1 MDLVVARQ
9 SACGCVDH
17 RDCDRVVV
25 PVDVGWLSFYELAL
39 VVWCCCLFELVA
51 DLLCLELRWSS
62 FVVAWM
68 SCVQFVCCM
77 FITELIGTSPC
88 ADLYF
93 PILFSLCLDDT
104 EPSSS
109 WCVWFGVGM
118 IFVAICCCVS
128 WLVVAAFLQV
138 ISRQNGFL
146 PFVLLMLQ
154 RRRGS
159 YCFRR
164 ASCSWFLLRGLWM
177 LLVVVLGCRRCVART
192 GHSVLLGSRLARL
205 CGPSWMFLSFLL
217 HIVPDCSQS
226 ITFWCVSLLVC
237 HVDCAQSFFL
247 SVLDRG
253 TDFF

>member
-77 FITELIGTSPC
+77 FITELIETSPC
-88 ADLYF
+88 ADLYL
-93 PILFSLCLDDT
+93 PILFSLCLDDP
-104 EPSSS
+104 ELSLS

-118 IFVAICCCVS
+118 IFVAVCCCVS

-159 YCFRR
+159 YCFDARR
-164 ASCSWFLLRGLWM
+164 VRGFFSVGCGCCSSWSWVV
-177 LLVVVLGCRRCVART
+177 VVVLHIRAIAYCWDPDWHVSVGRRGC
-192 GHSVLLGSRLARL
+192 S
-205 CGPSWMFLSFLL
+205 FLSSCTLRQTAHNLLRFGVCRFLFAML
-217 HIVPDCSQS
+217 IAHSR
-226 ITFWCVSLLVC
+226 
-237 HVDCAQSFFL
+237 SFCL
-247 SVLDRG
+247 CWTVVLI
-253 TDFF
+253 F